1 MKYAAKM
8 GKRIDSVP
16 QTATEALM
24 IYAWPGNVRELQ
36 NVLERAVIIS
46 RVPQL
51 ELGEWPL
58 APAAGGRESRIQTLE
73 ELERQHIVEVLELT
87 NWQVSGDKGAAK
99 VLGLKPTTLNA
110 RMAKLGI
117 TKTM

>member
-1 MKYAAKM
+1 
-8 GKRIDSVP
+8 
-16 QTATEALM
+16 M

-46 RVPQL
+46 RGAEL
-51 ELGEWPL
+51 ELGEWPP
-58 APAAGGRESRIQTLE
+58 APATGPLEPPLRTLE
-73 ELERQHIVEVLELT
+73 EHERQHIVKVLELT

-99 VLGLKPTTLNA
+99 ILGLKPTTLNA

-117 TKTM
+117 KKTM